1 MVVATNREVLMTFWR
16 SLLTS
21 SRVQIPSALK
31 YLTSPYVRKIAVA
44 RYNQYLNELQYNVSD
59 NAAAVDTEAS
69 PNITKTTDGKQHMEA
84 SNADDEIHFH
94 KVLSIYVALSVH

>member
-1 MVVATNREVLMTFWR
+1 MTFWR
-16 SLLTS
+16 SLFTS

-44 RYNQYLNELQYNVSD
+44 RYSQYRNGPQYRVSD
-59 NAAAVDTEAS
+59 RAAAVETEAR

-94 KVLSIYVALSVH
+94 KVLSMQVG